1 MRKAE
6 EPLNTKIKLIGNIVH
21 ESVPVSNDEA
31 NNAILK
37 TWGEP
42 KKIRNKRYS
51 RTRTSSLNSLHV
63 GWL

>member
-42 KKIRNKRYS
+42 KKLEIND
-51 RTRTSSLNSLHV
+51 TPGHAHHH
-63 GWL
+63 